1 MLKIATMFIIC
12 AAWAVTARSQERFD
26 PVAEAGGGVWLRQ
39 GWDPWCVLDA
49 QALLSPAG
57 HARLGVAHSPGAFG
71 LGELS
76 ASAASVAFPLGAG
89 GAGVAVTRFGYDLY
103 SEHSGVIA
111 FGGGTGPMRFG
122 AGIRYTRISIR
133 GYGSTG
139 MAGLDFTVLVAPLQ
153 WMRCGLRLT
162 DVNRPRIGSSG
173 ERARATVSMAIAV
186 LISRGLDCSLQAER
200 NVRGR
205 FAVRAGLAV
214 RTSARMIVRC
224 GASEDFGRIHAG
236 VELSGV
242 PAGVGYSVSVDPL
255 LGWSHVFALTFD
267 VPG

>member
-1 MLKIATMFIIC
+1 MPTRTEVTKGAEFSSPGGNYDYTNISNWPLTFKADRRSMWGGEMLKIATMFIIC

-26 PVAEAGGGVWLRQ
+26 PVGEAGGGVWLRQ

-76 ASAASVAFPLGAG
+76 ASAAAVAFPLGAG
-89 GAGVAVTRFGYDLY
+89 GAGVAVTRFGYALY

-162 DVNRPRIGSSG
+162 DVN
-173 ERARATVSMAIAV
+173 
-186 LISRGLDCSLQAER
+186 
-200 NVRGR
+200 
-205 FAVRAGLAV
+205 
-214 RTSARMIVRC
+214 
-224 GASEDFGRIHAG
+224 
-236 VELSGV
+236 
-242 PAGVGYSVSVDPL
+242 
-255 LGWSHVFALTFD
+255 
-267 VPG
+267 